1 MTVISKGKQFA
12 LAVAIICSSFIPN
25 SFAQPYGSDAGHF
38 YVEGVADTN
47 GPFADQ
53 PIRIFGNEGKVTIIR
68 DTTNEMA
75 LVKMTMTT
83 ASCYD
88 RVPTI
93 CLNGVVYSV
102 KNTDNPDVGDVVRLN
117 IDTSGKKQ
125 IIAFLTGQLKGSSI
139 SINPNENQASENP
152 DIQKL
157 VFISEK
163 GDQPNRSNMYED
175 DGMIKAIQM
184 TQQFAVNHPTFA
196 FDGIQQSLD
205 VNLVSMIQSK
215 VPVYIVQVSFD
226 SEHPGYG
233 NRSGQA
239 LKDVTTHH
247 VMKVM
252 VSDYG
257 IGSAIIDG
265 LWDEFNQTWKK

>member
-1 MTVISKGKQFA
+1 MPVISKEKQFA

-68 DTTNEMA
+68 DTPNEMA
-75 LVKMTMTT
+75 LVKMTLTT

-139 SINPNENQASENP
+139 SINPNENKASENP